1 MAAVA
6 EAIAGGLPSFTEV
19 SAEQCRRSLRRF
31 TRESWHTIESV
42 DLQWDWYLDAMC
54 DHLTYVYLGE
64 IKNLIVSIPPRFLKS
79 TEVSVI
85 WPAWCWAQDATLKF
99 LTGSY
104 EIGLATRDA
113 LRTRDLLQS
122 PWYKER
128 YGLDTRLRAD
138 QNEKHLYANEKG
150 GSRMAVSVGGR
161 LTGYGG
167 DIIVVDDPHN
177 LQTVHQD
184 TARENAIRWYTGPL
198 RTRVNNA
205 ATARRVVI
213 GQRAR
218 ANDLIGHILATSPED
233 YVHLCFPNEFVGH
246 KRCVTK
252 HPKTGKVIFQDPR
265 KAEGELL
272 CPKRLDTAA
281 TKALKHDMSGGDYSA
296 QFQQDPTTDGG
307 LILKAEYWKPWVNPP
322 WRPRAGRQAEI
333 PECYQVIQLYD
344 TAFEEGEE
352 NDYTARLTLG
362 IFRYTGEVLTKVR
375 RPDGRVIETP
385 VKQAPRNAAILVGA
399 WREKIGFPDLR
410 EEAKRS
416 YEKVHPDWVLV
427 EKKASGHAL
436 IKELRRAG
444 IPVKAVKID
453 GDGDKIARAH
463 TASLAL
469 EKGCVFYLPES
480 TFAGPV
486 IKECADFPNGEY
498 DDWVDCFLM
507 GLMWLRKMDGVQFQE
522 EADEIR
528 LFRPSVRRGIS
539 TG

>member
-1 MAAVA
+1 MGATA
-6 EAIAGGLPSFTEV
+6 EALIQGLPSFTEV
-19 SAEQCRRSLRRF
+19 SAEQCRRSFRKF
-31 TRESWHTIESV
+31 TRESWHTVENV
-42 DLQWDWYLDAMC
+42 DLQWGWYLDAMC
-54 DHLTYVYLGE
+54 DHLVYAYMGE
-64 IKNLIVSIPPRFLKS
+64 IKNLIISIPPRFLKS
-79 TEVSVI
+79 TLASVI
-85 WPAWCWAQDATLKF
+85 WPAWCWANDPRLKF

-122 PWYKER
+122 EWYKDR
-128 YGLDTRLRAD
+128 YGTGTRLKAD
-138 QNEKHLYANEKG
+138 QNQKHLYLNESG
-150 GSRMAVSVGGR
+150 GSRMAVSVGGK

-167 DIIVVDDPHN
+167 DILLVDDPHN
-177 LQTVHQD
+177 LINVHQD
-184 TARENAIRWYTGPL
+184 PERLRAIRWFTGPL

-218 ANDLIGHILATSPED
+218 ANDLIGHISATNPD
-233 YVHLCFPNEFVGH
+233 YVHLCMQNEFVSH
-246 KRCVTK
+246 RRTVTK
-252 HPKTGKVIFQDPR
+252 NPVTGKAIFIDPR

-272 CPKRLDTAA
+272 CPARLDMAA
-281 TKALKHDMSGGDYSA
+281 TKALKHDMTAADYSA

-307 LILKAEYWKPWVNPP
+307 LILKQEYWKPWVNPP
-322 WRPRAGRQAEI
+322 WRSDPGAQRAI
-333 PECYQVIQLYD
+333 PECFQVIQLYD

-352 NDYTARLTLG
+352 NDYSARLTLG

-385 VKQAPRNAAILVGA
+385 VKQPPRNAALLVGA
-399 WREKIGFPDLR
+399 WREKIGFPELR

-416 YEKVHPDWVLV
+416 YEKVKPDWVLV

-436 IKELRRAG
+436 IKELKRAG

-469 EKGCVFYLPES
+469 EKGCVFYLPQS
-480 TFAGPV
+480 TFAQPV
-486 IKECADFPNGEY
+486 MKECADFPNGEY

-528 LFRPSVRRGIS
+528 LFRPQRRKGI
-539 TG
+539 GAG